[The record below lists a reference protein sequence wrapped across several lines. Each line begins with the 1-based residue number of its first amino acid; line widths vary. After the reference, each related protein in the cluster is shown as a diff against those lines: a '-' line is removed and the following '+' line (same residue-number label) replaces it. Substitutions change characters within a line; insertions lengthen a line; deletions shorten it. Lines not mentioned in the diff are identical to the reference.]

1 MKQVE
6 QGQTGGAIFVA
17 ATDTG
22 VGKTMISALVVD
34 FLRRRGVAAAY
45 QKWVATGCS
54 GPVPADLAAVAACSG
69 QPPALA
75 GAGGSV
81 ADGPFAARALQLAV
95 PYRFRLPASPHL
107 AAEQEGGRVE
117 PERLRT
123 LFRQA
128 RAGCELL
135 VVEGVGG
142 LLVPLNRQKLL
153 VDLVAE
159 LALPVL
165 LVARSGLGTINHT
178 LLSLEALRSRKLP
191 LVGVV
196 FSDEA
201 EELPAVIVEDNLR
214 TIAELGWVPVL
225 GRLPR
230 CRGLAAARRA
240 FIPIGEKLLPAVA
253 AQ

>member
-1 MKQVE
+1 MKPVE
-6 QGQTGGAIFVA
+6 QRQSGGAIFVA
-17 ATDTG
+17 ATDTE
-22 VGKTMISALVVD
+22 VGKTMISALLVD

-45 QKWVATGCS
+45 QKWVATGCG
-54 GPVPADLAAVAACSG
+54 GPVPEDLAAVAACSG
-69 QPPALA
+69 QPSALA
-75 GAGGSV
+75 GAAGG
-81 ADGPFAARALQLAV
+81 LELAV

-107 AAEQEGGRVE
+107 AAEQEGARVE
-117 PERLRT
+117 TERLRS
-123 LFRQA
+123 LFHQA

-153 VDLVAE
+153 ADLVTE

-178 LLSLEALRSRKLP
+178 LLSLEAMRSRKLA
-191 LVGVV
+191 LAGVV

-201 EELPAVIVEDNLR
+201 EDLPAVIVEDNMR
-214 TIAELGWVPVL
+214 TIAELGRVSVL

-230 CRGLAAARRA
+230 CRDLAAARRA
-240 FIPIGEKLLPAVA
+240 FVPIGEKLLPAVA